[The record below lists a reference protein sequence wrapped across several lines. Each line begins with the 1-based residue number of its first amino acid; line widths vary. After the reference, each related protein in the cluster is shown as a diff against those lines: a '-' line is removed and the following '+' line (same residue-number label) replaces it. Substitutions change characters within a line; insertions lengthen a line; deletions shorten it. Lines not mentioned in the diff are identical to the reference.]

1 MKKSE
6 PLFKVPQRQSE
17 AAIIIFIYNFLVRI
31 LRGAWPILLVLFFRS
46 GDKQSRW
53 EILTNG
59 LVLFGGLFSLGVSI
73 VAYYRY
79 FYHVEDEQLIIQQGV
94 FNRSRTKLPFGRIQN
109 LHIEQN
115 VLHRLLNVVSLRIES
130 AGSAGSEVTIDALK
144 RPQAEL
150 LRDHIFEQKEE
161 IVTEPGGEAV
171 PAGPQA
177 SSLVLELSLADLL
190 RVGITQN
197 HLATAGVIVGGVF
210 GFVFTVAGTLGKE
223 AWDELY
229 KLSPSLQPAT
239 FLEYAYLAAA
249 LFVVAFV
256 VTLLRTISRYY
267 QLRFYEQRDAF
278 SLHAG
283 LLNRREA
290 RMQKRKIQLVRWADN
305 PLRRLLGLYRLTI
318 HQAVSGQVG
327 RRENISIPG
336 CRQAQV
342 DDVLHSS
349 FDGVKAAAFETHG
362 ISKHYYLWFWRFY
375 GLLPGLIFGGLWWFL
390 GEARFA
396 LPTFGFPVLAL
407 LYLRLYQQ
415 RFQFGLS
422 LAYLRT
428 VSGVLGRS
436 FDVLPMYKVQSVSI
450 RQTFYQR
457 RRELATVQ
465 LFTAGGDLTIPFV
478 PLELAQAL
486 QDYVLYKVESSQEE
500 WM

>member
-1 MKKSE
+1 MRKNE
-6 PLFKVPQRQSE
+6 QPFQVPQRQSE

-31 LRGAWPILLVLFFRS
+31 LRGAWPILLVLLFRS
-46 GDKQSRW
+46 GDEQSRW

-79 FYHVEDEQLIIQQGV
+79 FYHVKDEQLIIQQGV
-94 FNRSRTKLPFGRIQN
+94 FNRSRTKLPFERIQN

-115 VLHRLLNVVSLRIES
+115 VLHRLLSVVSLRIES
-130 AGSAGSEVTIDALK
+130 AGSTGSEVTIDALK
-144 RPQAEL
+144 RPEAEL
-150 LRDHIFEQKEE
+150 LWDYIFEQKEE
-161 IVTEPGGEAV
+161 SATEPGSEAAT
-171 PAGPQA
+171 AGPQP
-177 SSLVLELSLADLL
+177 SSLVLQLRLADLL
-190 RVGITQN
+190 RVGVTQN

-210 GFVFTVAGTLGKE
+210 GFVFTVAGTIGKE
-223 AWDELY
+223 AWE
-229 KLSPSLQPAT
+229 KISELSPRLQPDT
-239 FLEYAYLAAA
+239 FMGYVNLAVA

-256 VTLLRTISRYY
+256 VTLLRTVSRYY

-305 PLRRLLGLYRLTI
+305 PLRRLLGLYRLSI
-318 HQAVSGQVG
+318 HQAVSGRVG

-349 FDGVKAAAFETHG
+349 FEGVKGAAFETHG

-375 GLLPGLIFGGLWWFL
+375 GLLPGLIFGGLWWFF
-390 GEARFA
+390 GEPRFA
-396 LPTFGFPVLAL
+396 LPAFGFPILAL
-407 LYLRLYQQ
+407 IYLRVYQQ
-415 RFQFGLS
+415 RFQLGVS
-422 LAYLRT
+422 AAYLRT
-428 VSGVLGRS
+428 VRGVLGRS
-436 FDVLPMYKVQSVSI
+436 YDLLPMYKVQSVSI
-450 RQTFYQR
+450 TQSFYQR
-457 RRELATVQ
+457 RRQLATVQ
-465 LFTAGGDLTIPFV
+465 LFTAGGDLAVPFV
-478 PLELAQAL
+478 PLRLARAL
-486 QDYVLYKVESSQEE
+486 QDYVLYQVESSQEE